1 MGLWIFRPGFSRIA
15 VLGLSIIVIM
25 LLMSFL
31 RFDPPVAPVW
41 QLTLLVLAMLLFT
54 FMSVLVGWNSLF
66 LVSGH
71 WRLAPALAF
80 LPFLGVGAVLF
91 GPAFSWELRD
101 PIMIVV
107 VLGAGACSVG
117 LSAALVLVQGRC
129 RCPCRGGLPDG
140 LDLVLPDTRVIPSV
154 LFPSAPEVLRSVPP
168 ACG

>member
-80 LPFLGVGAVLF
+80 LPFLAVEAVLF

-101 PIMIVV
+101 PVMIVV

-117 LSAALVLVQGRC
+117 LSAALVLAQGAVVALAGVAFLMNWTWFFRIPGSS
-129 RCPCRGGLPDG
+129 RLFSFPLP
-140 LDLVLPDTRVIPSV
+140 R
-154 LFPSAPEVLRSVPP
+154 RS
-168 ACG
+168 